1 VNKIKNT
8 FLVLCGL
15 GVILVI
21 FETLTGI
28 RVPLM
33 MEFFDAVPVLNFI
46 VAVIGIGGLFVA
58 ILFLAFEVF
67 GARGR

>member
-21 FETLTGI
+21 FETFTGI
-28 RVPLM
+28 RVPLL
-33 MEFFDAVPVLNFI
+33 MELFDAVPVLGLAAG
-46 VAVIGIGGLFVA
+46 VLGVGGMFAL
-58 ILFLAFEVF
+58 ILAFLLEW
-67 GARGR
+67 GRHDQR